1 MARGK
6 RPKGKSFKK
15 PKEVEGKAKEE
26 PARNDNAKKTEE
38 KTSNRPS
45 SCFRSEEIQE
55 IRQLMNFDELVS
67 IDTTVRLP
75 MFYMNKE
82 IQVKKRR
89 IWSK

>member
-15 PKEVEGKAKEE
+15 PKEVEGKTKEE
-26 PARNDNAKKTEE
+26 PARNDNAKKAEE

-45 SCFRSEEIQE
+45 SCFRSEEIQD

-67 IDTTVRLP
+67 IITTVWYIL
-75 MFYMNKE
+75 Y
-82 IQVKKRR
+82 Q
-89 IWSK
+89 